1 MDMGRGRPRTEESRA
16 RSIRL
21 PERIW
26 NLLESAKEY
35 PNINEQILRLVEDFL
50 VKKGRMTDKDR
61 KPPIRRKTD
70 RN

>member
-1 MDMGRGRPRTEESRA
+1 MDMGRGRPRTEESKA

-21 PERIW
+21 PTRIW
-26 NLLESAKEY
+26 NLLESNKEY

-50 VKKGRMTDKDR
+50 IQKGAMTDKDR

-70 RN
+70 